1 MTKSGLEHTSVGSS
15 CLACTKFWIPAL
27 AVHTTGVA
35 AHAYIAD
42 TQELEAKRLE
52 VQCHR
57 WLYGEFRAS
66 LEHTTFYLKKKRK
79 I

>member
-15 CLACTKFWIPAL
+15 CLACTKTCIQAL
-27 AVHTTGVA
+27 AVHTIGVV
-35 AHAYIAD
+35 AHAFIVD

-52 VQCHR
+52 VQCYL

-66 LEHTTFYLKKKRK
+66 LEHTTSYVKKKK
-79 I
+79 KM